1 LILSTSSSSSSGN
14 KYNDNSIKEKKQLMG
29 LLCSV
34 SRNEMLLRELIST
47 TAILNKEKEK
57 DGGGVNYFLLM
68 ILVHELLISKGG
80 LRLRQS
86 SGSNRKSCKKEWEL
100 VQKYKQELKEAYNK
114 QIKDTT
120 TNNNTASSSTSD
132 HQFKYVRVNHCK
144 SSMEE
149 VLEYFLDE
157 QKGYTL
163 IDSLEDTQNPMKKNK
178 LLWIMKDKLFS
189 EDLLLFPKNTEFYND
204 LFYKEGKIVLQD
216 KASCMPAHCVPY
228 SLLLFKEEGE
238 EEQQQVDFIDACAA
252 PGNKTSHLCSLIIS
266 SSSSKKRNSGNNDLN
281 SKVFAFDRDEQ
292 RCKLLKEMMQK
303 HVSTDSIAVEC
314 MQMDFLQ
321 VDYNDEKYRN
331 VKVIL
336 CDPSCSGSGIVSRGN
351 CRSSSSISK
360 GRDVNPQRLQSLHAF
375 QVKILEHAFKFPSCE
390 YVVYSTCSVYEEENE
405 SVVGEIL
412 GKQHHQK
419 EWDIVKVLDGWNRR
433 GIGMEECVRC
443 LPEEDGTHGFF
454 VCMFRRKI
462 LE

>member
-1 LILSTSSSSSSGN
+1 MDYRKCSNILRVHLKERKSLKTLILSTSSGGGGKEN
-14 KYNDNSIKEKKQLMG
+14 IKEKKQLMG

-34 SRNEMLLRELIST
+34 SGNEMLLRELIST
-47 TAILNKEKEK
+47 VLKKEK
-57 DGGGVNYFLLM
+57 DGVNYFLLM

-80 LRLRQS
+80 LRQ
-86 SGSNRKSCKKEWEL
+86 SGSNRKSCRKEWEL
-100 VQKYKQELKEAYNK
+100 VQKYKQELKEAYK

-120 TNNNTASSSTSD
+120 HVVTKTNTS

-144 SSMEE
+144 SSMEK
-149 VLEYFLDE
+149 VLEYFLK

-163 IDSLEDTQNPMKKNK
+163 IDSLEDTQTMKK
-178 LLWIMKDKLFS
+178 LLWIMKDQLFS
-189 EDLLLFPKNTEFYND
+189 EDLLLFPRNTEFYND

-228 SLLLFKEEGE
+228 SRLFE
-238 EEQQQVDFIDACAA
+238 EEEQVDFIDACAA

-266 SSSSKKRNSGNNDLN
+266 KRNCGNNSN

-303 HVSTDSIAVEC
+303 HVSPQSIAVEC

-321 VDYNDEKYRN
+321 VDYNEEKYRN

-336 CDPSCSGSGIVSRGN
+336 CDPSCSGSGIVSTGN
-351 CRSSSSISK
+351 CRSSK
-360 GRDVNPQRLQSLHAF
+360 GRDVDPQRLQSLHAF

-412 GKQHHQK
+412 EQHQK

-454 VCMFRRKI
+454 VCMFKRKI